1 MKMLQIIK
9 QIIVLTIILVNLN
22 SQLKAQNGSKAHFIG
37 LNPSLT
43 VEPFYEKG
51 EMDINIIP
59 IVYQRSLTNRVD
71 LRITSICNFGIRNN
85 GNEIS
90 HFGLETAFPIFLKQ
104 KEDKKQSSKGFFV
117 APILSLTR
125 NRMEKHNNGGLW
137 IEPGYNL
144 LFDNKIAM
152 SFGLQ
157 IGGTY
162 FSYDNGQTN
171 WKNHFGV
178 KIIFGKWI

>member
-1 MKMLQIIK
+1 
-9 QIIVLTIILVNLN
+9 
-22 SQLKAQNGSKAHFIG
+22 
-37 LNPSLT
+37 
-43 VEPFYEKG
+43 
-51 EMDINIIP
+51 
-59 IVYQRSLTNRVD
+59 
-71 LRITSICNFGIRNN
+71 
-85 GNEIS
+85 
-90 HFGLETAFPIFLKQ
+90 
-104 KEDKKQSSKGFFV
+104 
-117 APILSLTR
+117 
-125 NRMEKHNNGGLW
+125 MEKHNNGGLW
-137 IEPGYNL
+137 IQPGYNL